1 MLDLSCLLRQLHS
14 HPLDLLLDVRPDIAD
29 LTLNVN
35 AHLHFNKV
43 LQVKYYQKVRM
54 NNAISFNVVVI
65 LLCMVFLKVIYLA
78 IYKYIQ

>member
-29 LTLNVN
+29 LTLYVN
-35 AHLHFNKV
+35 ADLHFNKI

-54 NNAISFNVVVI
+54 KNASEMN
-65 LLCMVFLKVIYLA
+65 
-78 IYKYIQ
+78 QNQE